1 MPQRMERPMRESLYF
16 DDLSVG
22 QKFVTAALRVTT
34 DEIKEFARKY
44 DPQPF
49 HLDESTAKATMF
61 GGLAAS
67 GWHSAALLMRLVV
80 ESGPP
85 LAGGVIGSGID
96 ELRWL
101 RPVRPGDEL
110 HAELE
115 VLEARPSTSRP
126 TQGRVRMLNTL
137 IAQDG
142 VAVMSLIA
150 NITVPRRPQ

>member
-1 MPQRMERPMRESLYF
+1 MAEPLYY

-22 QKFVTAALRVTT
+22 QKFTTATLRVTAE
-34 DEIKEFARKY
+34 EIKAFARQF

-49 HLDESTAKATMF
+49 HLDEAAAKATMF

-67 GWHSAALLMRLVV
+67 GWHTAALNMRLIV

-85 LAGGVIGSGID
+85 LAGGIIGNGID

-110 HAELE
+110 RVECE
-115 VLEARPSTSRP
+115 VVEMRPSASRP
-126 TQGRVRMLNTL
+126 SQGRVRMRNTVL
-137 IAQDG
+137 AQDG
-142 VAVMSLIA
+142 AAVMSLIA
-150 NITVPRRPQ
+150 NLTVPRRQG